1 MMDSRVLLAATLLLP
16 VLMLLACLFPQLRV
30 RMPRLLALAPVPA
43 LAAALLAVGGPP
55 LLLPAAMLRV
65 TLSLDL
71 PGAMLLGAAALLWT
85 AAGAYAAVDLRGKPH
100 APRFAVWWLMTLTG
114 NLGVF
119 LAADLASFYLFYA
132 LVSLSAYGLVVHAGT
147 PGARRAGAVYV
158 ALALLGEAALLL
170 SFVLL
175 AAGSE
180 GDSVLIR
187 DVVAALPTSPWRDA
201 TVALLIAGLG
211 LKIGLVPMHVWMPLA
226 YSAAPFAAA
235 AVMSGAAVKAGVIG
249 LIRFLPLD
257 TPLPNAGGALAA
269 IGLFGAFYGVA
280 IGITQRNPKTVL
292 AYSSVSQ
299 MGLLAAVFGM
309 GMAAGDASTASAA
322 SFYAANHVLVKGGL
336 FLALGVVA
344 KTSARRAW
352 PVLLP
357 AAVLALSLGGLPFT
371 GGALA
376 KWAVKA
382 PLGEGAVGML
392 ATLSAVGSTMLM
404 LHFLQTLV
412 NTSSNEAGQGPPP
425 AALSVPWLASA
436 FAAVAL
442 PWALFLTVANGS
454 LHEVLAPTS
463 FWKASWP
470 IALGTA
476 LALAL
481 RRFEHRLPRVPV
493 GDWVVAAEHATHA
506 FKGWGEAMERADGR
520 LRQWSVAGVS
530 FLTVALILG
539 ALMLV
544 SS

>member
-1 MMDSRVLLAATLLLP
+1 MMDTRMLLAATLLVPLA
-16 VLMLLACLFPQLRV
+16 LLLACVSPRLRA
-30 RMPRLLALAPVPA
+30 RMPLLLALAPLPA

-55 LLLPAAMLRV
+55 LLLPATLLRV

-71 PGAMLLGAAALLWT
+71 PGAMLLGAAALLWI

-100 APRFAVWWLMTLTG
+100 AARFAVWWLMTLTG

-180 GDSVLIR
+180 GDSLLIR
-187 DVVAALPTSPWRDA
+187 DVVAALPISPWRDA

-211 LKIGLVPMHVWMPLA
+211 IKIGLVPLHVWMPLV

-249 LIRFLPLD
+249 LIRFLPLG

-269 IGLFGAFYGVA
+269 VGLIGAFYGVA
-280 IGITQRNPKTVL
+280 VGITQRNPKAVL

-309 GMAAGDASTASAA
+309 GLAAGDASTASAA
-322 SFYAANHVLVKGGL
+322 SFYAAHHVLVKGGL
-336 FLALGVVA
+336 FLALGVA
-344 KTSARRAW
+344 ASTTTRGPW
-352 PVLLP
+352 LVLLP
-357 AAVLALSLGGLPFT
+357 ATVLSLSLAGLPLT

-382 PLGEGAVGML
+382 PLGEGTVGTL
-392 ATLSAVGSTMLM
+392 ATLASAGSTLLM
-404 LHFLQTLV
+404 LHFLHRLV
-412 NTSSNEAGQGPPP
+412 VTSPRDAERRAPHG
-425 AALSVPWLASA
+425 LSMPWLATALAS
-436 FAAVAL
+436 VAL
-442 PWALFLTVANGS
+442 PWALFLTGAGGS
-454 LHEVLAPTS
+454 LREMLAPTS
-463 FWKASWP
+463 LWKALWP
-470 IALGTA
+470 IAIGA
-476 LALAL
+476 VLAIAL
-481 RRFEHRLPRVPV
+481 RRIGHRLPRIPE
-493 GDWVVAAEHATHA
+493 GDWVVAGEPATRV
-506 FKGWGEAMERADGR
+506 FQRCGEAMEHADQF
-520 LRQWSVAGVS
+520 LRRWPVAGVS
-530 FLTVALILG
+530 LLAVALLLG
-539 ALMLV
+539 TLV
-544 SS
+544 LTSP